1 MTTLAEKIASL
12 SPEHREMVEL
22 KAKELIAQE
31 QARRVRKARAFLK
44 RRLSVEKGQSFVLVA
59 KYSYVR
65 KAGVSGVRKRGYIQ
79 VRRVGRDRLR
89 GADHRRYLSV
99 LR

>member
-12 SPEHREMVEL
+12 SPEHREMVER

-31 QARRVRKARAFLK
+31 RDRRARKAGVLLK
-44 RRLSVEKGQSFVLVA
+44 HRLSVVKGQRFVLVA
-59 KYSYVR
+59 KRSYVR
-65 KAGVSGVRKRGYIQ
+65 KASVGGVRKRGYIQ
-79 VRRVGRDRLR
+79 VRRVGLDRLQ
-89 GADHRRYLSV
+89 GAGHRRYLSV